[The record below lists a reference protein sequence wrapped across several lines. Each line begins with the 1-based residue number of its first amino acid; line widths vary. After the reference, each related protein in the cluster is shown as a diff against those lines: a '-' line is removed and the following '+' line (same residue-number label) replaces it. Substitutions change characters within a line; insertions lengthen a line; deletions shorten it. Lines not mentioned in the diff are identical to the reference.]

1 MGTADRWDKRKSGAV
16 EERQERQERREE
28 ADVRGVRNSVR

>member
-1 MGTADRWDKRKSGAV
+1 MGAADRWDGKKSAV
-16 EERQERQERREE
+16 EGRQERHEE